1 MADIFNLNPKGK
13 YLFPD
18 KEGLS
23 PRRHDSL
30 NGSLARWIKAS
41 GMPSFSPRDLR
52 RTFKTLGGTFG
63 LSLEMRNRIQGHAM
77 TDVGSVFYDR
87 HDYLV
92 EKREAMEKWCH
103 NLSALLEA

>member
-1 MADIFNLNPKGK
+1 
-13 YLFPD
+13 
-18 KEGLS
+18 
-23 PRRHDSL
+23 
-30 NGSLARWIKAS
+30 
-41 GMPSFSPRDLR
+41 MPSFSPRDLR

-87 HDYLV
+87 HDYLI